1 MFQPSIFRC
10 KLAVG
15 HLPKKNA
22 SEASPNSSTARSVL
36 LMEGTHKLTFMDI
49 HWFSCLLAGSKID
62 GSVKYPSLEEIV
74 NGSKVRLTTWYRKY
88 TIIYRVLAPSQVVV
102 TDFWTINSVLRFTQ
116 KKGTTNLFTFPL
128 ASWNLGGPI
137 YNWNIPPIYSWY
149 IGIITHLL
157 SL

>member
-62 GSVKYPSLEEIV
+62 GSVRYPSLEEIV
-74 NGSKVRLTTWYRKY
+74 KWFKSPVNHLIYKY

-102 TDFWTINSVLRFTQ
+102 TDFWTIKSILRFTP
-116 KKGTTNLFTFPL
+116 KKGLLIFLHFHWHPEIWGAQYITETSHPYI
-128 ASWNLGGPI
+128 AGILG
-137 YNWNIPPIYSWY
+137 
-149 IGIITHLL
+149 L
-157 SL
+157 

>member
-15 HLPKKNA
+15 HLPQKNA

-62 GSVKYPSLEEIV
+62 GSVKYPSLEEFV

-102 TDFWTINSVLRFTQ
+102 TDFWTINSTLRFTP
-116 KKGTTNLFTFPL
+116 KKGLLIFLHFRWHPEIWGAQYIIETSHPYI
-128 ASWNLGGPI
+128 AGILG
-137 YNWNIPPIYSWY
+137 
-149 IGIITHLL
+149 L
-157 SL
+157 